1 MIGKLKSRLRGPI
14 TKKRSLLTLNKIAKQ
29 FNPSAHRPRTQR
41 LRLGVR
47 GAAGTRKSTFAASL
61 AEAGLGKL
69 CFFDTELKSCHLPG
83 ADGTRFDAFELA
95 DPDELPA
102 AIHWALHEPE
112 GQRQNY
118 GCYCLDS
125 WNGWFGPTYARFLEA
140 KQEKTGEVYPE
151 LVGDDLQRLQ
161 VVCGEILRPL
171 CIDSKAC
178 VVITDT
184 IAGKGLEEKEDNQVG
199 RIVPISASGLE
210 YFVDVLVEAE
220 LRMGEDG
227 LAETCVHRVLKS
239 NNRAFPIGLVL
250 ENPSFADYLARLSM
264 GAASSAGAIASAES
278 IRAELL
284 EQQAAPALTL
294 VQPEAPGAEEHLQLV
309 LEKVDQL
316 GYTRENLV
324 TVAKQTFGK
333 YILSELTDEE
343 LSILD
348 QRLDAAA
355 DKRQHAAEQRAAMP
369 PASSSSAG
377 LSSAVRKRR

>member
-1 MIGKLKSRLRGPI
+1 MCDYILKG
-14 TKKRSLLTLNKIAKQ
+14 SLPTLNKIAKQ
-29 FNPSAHRPRTQR
+29 FNPSTHRPRTQR

-220 LRMGEDG
+220 LRMGEEG

-250 ENPSFADYLARLSM
+250 ENPSFADYLTRLSV
-264 GAASSAGAIASAES
+264 GAAGSADAIASAES

-284 EQQAAPALTL
+284 EQQQAAPALTL
-294 VQPEAPGAEEHLQLV
+294 VQPEAPGTEEHLQLV
-309 LEKVDQL
+309 LEKVDLL

-355 DKRQHAAEQRAAMP
+355 DKRQRAAEQQSSLQ

-377 LSSAVRKRR
+377 LSSTVRKRR

>member
-1 MIGKLKSRLRGPI
+1 
-14 TKKRSLLTLNKIAKQ
+14 LNKVVKQ
-29 FNPSAHRPRTQR
+29 FNPSTHRPRTQR

-83 ADGTRFDAFELA
+83 ADGTRFDAFELS
-95 DPDELPA
+95 DPDELHA

-125 WNGWFGPTYARFLEA
+125 WNGWFGPTYAQFLEA

-184 IAGKGLEEKEDNQVG
+184 IAGKGLAEKEDNQVG

-227 LAETCVHRVLKS
+227 LAETCVHRILKS

-250 ENPSFADYLARLSM
+250 ENPTFADYLARLTASA
-264 GAASSAGAIASAES
+264 GTSSSSIASSDS
-278 IRAELL
+278 IRAEIA
-284 EQQAAPALTL
+284 EQQQQAAPALTL
-294 VQPEAPGAEEHLQLV
+294 VMPEAPDTQERLQMV
-309 LEKVDQL
+309 LEKVELL

-324 TVAKQTFGK
+324 MVANQTFGK

-343 LSILD
+343 LGVLD
-348 QRLDAAA
+348 HRLDAAA
-355 DKRQHAAEQRAAMP
+355 EKRREQTG
-369 PASSSSAG
+369 PASQDTSRSPAAATG
-377 LSSAVRKRR
+377 GGERRRR

>member
-1 MIGKLKSRLRGPI
+1 VYQ
-14 TKKRSLLTLNKIAKQ
+14 TLNKITRQ
-29 FNPSAHRPRTQR
+29 FNPSTHRPRTQR

-69 CFFDTELKSCHLPG
+69 CFFDTELKSCHIPG

-95 DPDELPA
+95 DPDELPS

-264 GAASSAGAIASAES
+264 SAGASAIASAES

-284 EQQAAPALTL
+284 EQQQPAPALTL
-294 VQPEAPGAEEHLQLV
+294 VQPEADGTEEHLQLV
-309 LEKVDQL
+309 LEKVELL

-324 TVAKQTFGK
+324 TAARQTFGK

-355 DKRQHAAEQRAAMP
+355 DRRQRQAEPQMPLP
-369 PASSSSAG
+369 PASSASDGASSA
-377 LSSAVRKRR
+377 ARRRR

>member
-1 MIGKLKSRLRGPI
+1 MIGELKAVFP
-14 TKKRSLLTLNKIAKQ
+14 TDHKKRSLPPLNKIAKQ
-29 FNPSAHRPRTQR
+29 FNPSSHRPRTQR

-83 ADGTRFDAFELA
+83 ADGARFDAFELA

-102 AIHWALHEPE
+102 AIHWALREPD

-151 LVGDDLQRLQ
+151 LIGDDLQRLQ
-161 VVCGEILRPL
+161 VLCGEILRPL

-227 LAETCVHRVLKS
+227 LAETCVHRVLKT

-250 ENPSFADYLARLSM
+250 ENPSFADYLARLSSS
-264 GAASSAGAIASAES
+264 GATAAGAGAIASAES

-284 EQQAAPALTL
+284 EQQQAAPALTL
-294 VQPEAPGAEEHLQLV
+294 VQPEAGGTEEHLQLV

-343 LSILD
+343 LTILD

-355 DKRQHAAEQRAAMP
+355 DKRQRAAEQP
-369 PASSSSAG
+369 SASPSSAG
-377 LSSAVRKRR
+377 LAGPARKRR

>member
-1 MIGKLKSRLRGPI
+1 M
-14 TKKRSLLTLNKIAKQ
+14 KQ
-29 FNPSAHRPRTQR
+29 FNPAAHRPRFQR

-47 GAAGTRKSTFAASL
+47 GAAGTRKSTFGASL
-61 AEAGLGKL
+61 ADAGLGRL

-83 ADGTRFDAFELA
+83 ADGSRFDAFELA
-95 DPDELPA
+95 DPADLRP
-102 AIHWALHEPE
+102 AIHWALYAPAAERE
-112 GQRQNY
+112 QY

-151 LVGDDLQRLQ
+151 LIGDDLQRLQ
-161 VVCGEILRPL
+161 VLCGEILRPL

-250 ENPSFADYLARLSM
+250 ENPTFSDYLARLSDR
-264 GAASSAGAIASAES
+264 ASTGGGAIASAES

-294 VQPEAPGAEEHLQLV
+294 VQPEAGGTDEHLQLV
-309 LEKVDQL
+309 LEKVDLL

-355 DKRQHAAEQRAAMP
+355 DKRQRAAEQQSP
-369 PASSSSAG
+369 LQSASSSSGG
-377 LSSAVRKRR
+377 LSSTVRKRR